1 MRSPVRR
8 QAGRPLW
15 IIAVL
20 VLLGGG
26 CETHENRVVL
36 EIIMAGYSPEIELDR
51 VEVTIAA
58 SSTEQGDAL
67 CAPGTVA
74 FALDS
79 GDASGLPVAEFPLH
93 IAVKPGPIYDKI
105 LYVRVLGWR
114 SGTVRLKTERMVS
127 LQGGDVQLQLVLP
140 VDCLGVGTGAGQH
153 CVGGLAM
160 ESPFGQI
167 FDDDLNVAPSAPS
180 CVEE

>member
-1 MRSPVRR
+1 MRLQV
-8 QAGRPLW
+8 GL
-15 IIAVL
+15 IAVL
-20 VLLGGG
+20 VLLSGG
-26 CETHENRVVL
+26 CETEGNRVVL
-36 EIIMAGYSPEIELDR
+36 EIVMAGYSPAIELDR

-67 CAPGTVA
+67 CAPATVA

-79 GDASGLPVAEFPLH
+79 SDASGLPVAEFPLH
-93 IAVKPGPIYDKI
+93 IAVKPGALYDKI

-127 LQGGDVQLQLVLP
+127 LQGGDVDLQLVLP
-140 VDCLGVGTGAGQH
+140 ADCLGVGTGAGQH

-160 ESPFGQI
+160 ESPYGPI
-167 FDDDLNVAPSAPS
+167 FDDNLNVVPGAQS